1 MVKKAYFYNNLQKVE
16 LVKISNPT
24 AFTRV
29 LQYFTNSIL
38 STEINGN
45 NRVNITN

>member
-1 MVKKAYFYNNLQKVE
+1 MAYMVKIAYFYNNLQNVE

-29 LQYFTNSIL
+29 LQYFTNSI
-38 STEINGN
+38 
-45 NRVNITN
+45 